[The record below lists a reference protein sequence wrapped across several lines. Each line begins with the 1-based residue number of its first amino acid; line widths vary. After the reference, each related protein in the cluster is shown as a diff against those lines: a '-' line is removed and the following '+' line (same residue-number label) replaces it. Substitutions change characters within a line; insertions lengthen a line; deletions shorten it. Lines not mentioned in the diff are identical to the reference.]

1 MDFKDVKSNFLA
13 AARYGMAVQFHWE
26 GKLYSAQK
34 LLSEV
39 FIPMAKEGLRKVGI
53 SEGDIEKYLT
63 VIQNRINAHNGS
75 EWISKSY
82 RNLLTTKKPDA
93 AVQVLTANL
102 YLNQESK
109 KPVSEWEILPPEAM
123 SQFNITKKVHH
134 VMSTDIFS
142 VEEKD
147 SIELVAHMMKWKNIH
162 HMPVIKGDK
171 ELLGILSWVDVQ
183 LLFEKGNATQATVKS
198 LMKTELI
205 TIGQDS
211 TVDEAKELMDRHKIH
226 ALPVVR
232 ENKLIGILTSN
243 DL

>member
-1 MDFKDVKSNFLA
+1 
-13 AARYGMAVQFHWE
+13 
-26 GKLYSAQK
+26 
-34 LLSEV
+34 
-39 FIPMAKEGLRKVGI
+39 
-53 SEGDIEKYLT
+53 
-63 VIQNRINAHNGS
+63 
-75 EWISKSY
+75 
-82 RNLLTTKKPDA
+82 
-93 AVQVLTANL
+93 
-102 YLNQESK
+102 
-109 KPVSEWEILPPEAM
+109 
-123 SQFNITKKVHH
+123 
-134 VMSTDIFS
+134 MSTDIFS